1 MPAKVIQSKL
11 LLKTPVFDVTEEIAL
26 DPEGFEIKR
35 AFLTHF
41 GSAVIMPVDARGRIL
56 LVRQYRLPAQQE
68 LWELPAGHIDKGE
81 SAIQAARREL
91 AEETGYRAGKVRKLL
106 DFYASPG
113 ISQEKMHL
121 FLATDLKAGVA
132 APMDDERIAT
142 HWFTTREM
150 DTLIHAGK
158 LIDAK
163 SLIGYLHFK
172 RFRGEK

>member
-1 MPAKVIQSKL
+1 MPAKLIRSKHL
-11 LLKTPVFDVTEEIAL
+11 LTTPVFEVTEEVAL
-26 DPEGFEIKR
+26 DPDGFEIKR
-35 AFLTHF
+35 AFLTHI
-41 GSAVIMPVDARGRIL
+41 GSAVVMPVDSRGRVL
-56 LVRQYRLPAQQE
+56 LVRQFRLPAQQE

-91 AEETGYRAGKVRKLL
+91 AEETGYRAGKVRKLI

-121 FLATDLKAGVA
+121 FLATDLKAGA
-132 APMDDERIAT
+132 ASPSDEERIAT

-150 DTLIHAGK
+150 DTLIQTGK